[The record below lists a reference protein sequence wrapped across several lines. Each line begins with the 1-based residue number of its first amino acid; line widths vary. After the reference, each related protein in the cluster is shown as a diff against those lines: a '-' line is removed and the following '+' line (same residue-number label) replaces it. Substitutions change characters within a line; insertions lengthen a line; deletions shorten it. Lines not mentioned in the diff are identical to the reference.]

1 MNSPL
6 IFILYLIE
14 EWFGTVGRWNVE
26 VTSVDL
32 SEDNDKDPLVLV
44 VVHRPNDYNEQV
56 DGIETDKTPCK

>member
-1 MNSPL
+1 M
-6 IFILYLIE
+6 
-14 EWFGTVGRWNVE
+14 GRWNVE